1 MTLICRMLSALFGD
15 IRLSRQRA
23 IMLSLAVFSLAYTGS
38 VFAVDPP
45 ENIRLEDNVLR
56 WDPVANAVNYNV
68 YFLSGPVVDSTVS
81 PLYATTV
88 SDILEFRPTMDGFYT
103 VVTVALGDNGLEF
116 SDVADGE
123 TVAFSGTEQGPTTV
137 TINNALQIRTMR
149 CDNVVAGGSCESQ
162 CPLPSRI
169 NPTGGACR
177 ADTGVVLHQ
186 RALIN
191 GFECISQSDTSFVE
205 ADVYCLTT
213 SRL

>member
-1 MTLICRMLSALFGD
+1 MTFVCRMLSALFGNL
-15 IRLSRQRA
+15 RVLHQRA
-23 IMLSLAVFSLAYTGS
+23 IILSLAVFSFAYAGS
-38 VFAVDPP
+38 AFAVDPP

-68 YFLSGPVVDSTVS
+68 YFLSGPVVDTTVS
-81 PLYATTV
+81 PLYAATV

-123 TVAFSGTEQGPTTV
+123 TVAFSGTGQGPTTV

-149 CDNVVAGGSCESQ
+149 CENVVAGGSCESQ

-177 ADTGVVLHQ
+177 ADAGVVLHQ
-186 RALIN
+186 RARIN